1 MVNCIYILFTHIN
14 LIRIRTDIVEE
25 IDEALD
31 AIKDKSNVKKKK
43 KARATGI
50 LKIPFLKS
58 ITIVTRLKGMHRKH
72 LLPGFDDR
80 SSDEAAIE
88 TLTTEITNVKTKP
101 LSQCFSSQCICN
113 RNFIA

>member
-1 MVNCIYILFTHIN
+1 
-14 LIRIRTDIVEE
+14 
-25 IDEALD
+25 
-31 AIKDKSNVKKKK
+31 
-43 KARATGI
+43 
-50 LKIPFLKS
+50 
-58 ITIVTRLKGMHRKH
+58 MHRKH

-101 LSQCFSSQCICN
+101 LSQCFSSQYICT